1 MLKKRAEKV
10 LPGSEGVRRR
20 NGPNNAFTYEF
31 LKKRTQPQNSKKKK
45 KEIRKDTNT
54 RLNFKNTKVF
64 T

>member
-1 MLKKRAEKV
+1 
-10 LPGSEGVRRR
+10 VRRR